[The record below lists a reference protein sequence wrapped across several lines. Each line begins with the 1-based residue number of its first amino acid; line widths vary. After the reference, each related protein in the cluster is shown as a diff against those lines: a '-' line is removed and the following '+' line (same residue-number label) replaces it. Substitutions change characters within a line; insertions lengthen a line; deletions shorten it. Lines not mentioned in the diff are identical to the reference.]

1 MPIFFKNCGTLLH
14 TDDFSVIVKHEP
26 YVRIDCVSDTLYEAF
41 IVMNDVIV
49 TFTLVIH
56 NK

>member
-49 TFTLVIH
+49 TFTDRKSVV
-56 NK
+56 